1 MINELLFIFH
11 ASVVALSASIAVQW
25 GKSGLT
31 TVVALFALLANVL
44 ITKQIILCS
53 LQVTATDVFTIG
65 CGVGLNLLQEY
76 HGFNAARRALF
87 ISFGCLII
95 FAVMV
100 NIHLWYIPAPS
111 DVQHIHFCAVFAHM
125 PRIIIASLIAFLAS
139 QYIDCELYRWL
150 QNNFKHFFIRNY
162 GSLTVSQLI
171 DTILFTYIGL
181 FGIMDNLYHVII
193 VSYGIKLITI
203 MIVIPLVWQI
213 KKLLPFN
220 LNKN

>member
-1 MINELLFIFH
+1 MVNEVLFIFH
-11 ASVVALSASIAVQW
+11 ASVVALSAGLAVQW

-31 TVVALFALLANVL
+31 SIVALFALLANVL

-95 FAVMV
+95 FAIMV

-111 DVQHIHFCAVFAHM
+111 DIQHIHFCAVFAHM
-125 PRIIIASLIAFLAS
+125 PRIIFASLIAFLAS
-139 QYIDCELYRWL
+139 QYIDCILYRWL
-150 QNNFKHFFIRNY
+150 QHTFKHFFIRNY
-162 GSLTVSQLI
+162 GSLTISQLV
-171 DTILFTYIGL
+171 DTVLFTYIGL
-181 FGIMDNLYHVII
+181 FGVMENLHHII
-193 VSYGIKLITI
+193 FISYSIKVITI
-203 MIVIPLVWQI
+203 LIIIPLVWHI
-213 KKLLPFN
+213 KKLRPLTIS
-220 LNKN
+220 KS